1 MKFVVIIIL
10 CMSLILNGCSDNKD
24 ILSPT
29 STIATGNQTP
39 EQNESTPVIST
50 NVNAYL
56 TPSVEQASHLL
67 SSTVEEKTDGWFIYS
82 AKAEIPGNVVVYH
95 STDTGKTW
103 NRATLPTKQ
112 PWEQQV
118 SKQNLFTSFP
128 PTQQNLSGWVL
139 LTSEPTAGLMGKT
152 LYQSTDSGKSW
163 QFLTDVSQTID
174 GYVTGVTFR
183 DTQNGWITA
192 SQHGT
197 VMLPLYR
204 SKDGGNT
211 WTLQTIDIPQN
222 YKYGNVMPPS
232 SKVEPIYFHAID
244 KSYSQN

>member
-1 MKFVVIIIL
+1 M
-10 CMSLILNGCSDNKD
+10 
-24 ILSPT
+24 
-29 STIATGNQTP
+29 
-39 EQNESTPVIST
+39 
-50 NVNAYL
+50 
-56 TPSVEQASHLL
+56 
-67 SSTVEEKTDGWFIYS
+67 
-82 AKAEIPGNVVVYH
+82 YH
-95 STDTGKTW
+95 STDTGETW

-128 PTQQNLSGWVL
+128 PTQQNLTGWVL

-163 QFLTDVSQTID
+163 QFLADVSLTID

-192 SQHGT
+192 SQHGA

-222 YKYGNVMPPS
+222 YKYGNVMPPKFDKTNLQNGTIS
-232 SKVEPIYFHAID
+232 IEFVNDSKRNIVEY
-244 KSYSQN
+244 KSQDGGDTWKP